1 MTQSPTESPGTGSL
15 VGQIIAGRYRVIEPL
30 GEGGMGAVYIA
41 EQIALQKRV
50 ALKVIHA
57 DIAGDGEIRA
67 RFEREAM
74 ASSKIDGHPHV
85 ASATDFG
92 ELPDGSLFLVMQL
105 AKGSSLQRRI
115 DQGPIAWPRVA
126 AIGAQIADALSA
138 AHGAGIVHRDL
149 KPDNVMLVPRD
160 DGSEIVKVLDF
171 GIARVANDAA
181 STGNTIAGLQN
192 RALTRV
198 GTIMGTPGYMSPEQA
213 IGEVVDHRTDLYAL
227 GVILWEML
235 VGRPL
240 FDGTDFQTIVARQF
254 GETVTAPSRASDP
267 SIPEALDQVVLS
279 LLARRA
285 ADRPEKAS
293 MVRDALQELA
303 VRASLSGELPVAATN
318 PGVRIAGRDFG
329 DDGTGKTWIARG
341 ANATSPGS
349 TGGLASRL
357 PAPLSTLLATR
368 RGRILAAV
376 VPALGLIVVLVAF
389 VGLGGSEG
397 VPTTPAELVARVTES
412 RPAEPE
418 LAPELAAALEVL
430 SSSDDRR
437 ARDAAATT
445 LAGAP
450 ADAPIPPYGR
460 ELVALEQARSCRA
473 RKDVLVRLRTLGD
486 RRALPY
492 VTRLHASPRRGCG
505 LFGTR
510 DCNACMR
517 DELEATFVALGGTP
531 TATAPA
537 TGDAP

>member
-1 MTQSPTESPGTGSL
+1 
-15 VGQIIAGRYRVIEPL
+15 
-30 GEGGMGAVYIA
+30 
-41 EQIALQKRV
+41 
-50 ALKVIHA
+50 
-57 DIAGDGEIRA
+57 
-67 RFEREAM
+67 
-74 ASSKIDGHPHV
+74 
-85 ASATDFG
+85 
-92 ELPDGSLFLVMQL
+92 
-105 AKGSSLQRRI
+105 
-115 DQGPIAWPRVA
+115 
-126 AIGAQIADALSA
+126 
-138 AHGAGIVHRDL
+138 
-149 KPDNVMLVPRD
+149 
-160 DGSEIVKVLDF
+160 
-171 GIARVANDAA
+171 
-181 STGNTIAGLQN
+181 
-192 RALTRV
+192 
-198 GTIMGTPGYMSPEQA
+198 
-213 IGEVVDHRTDLYAL
+213 
-227 GVILWEML
+227 
-235 VGRPL
+235 
-240 FDGTDFQTIVARQF
+240 
-254 GETVTAPSRASDP
+254 
-267 SIPEALDQVVLS
+267 
-279 LLARRA
+279 
-285 ADRPEKAS
+285 